1 MCITYV
7 TSDYRGAETS
17 YLSYNECE
25 ACSEFKQGIEVNSI
39 FGILRFQYE
48 HTMAKQETIAQIFLG

>member
-7 TSDYRGAETS
+7 TSDYRGAEVTTNAKPAPS
-17 YLSYNECE
+17 SN
-25 ACSEFKQGIEVNSI
+25 KEVNSI